1 MNADEQTLAAL
12 NELEARLLADVALV
26 RQMKARLGVGATP
39 PAAAMNA
46 APAPVS
52 VAPAPVPA
60 AAAPPPVRHPNFQVT
75 DVDAAVRSVITA
87 FSGEFG
93 IGEVKKQLAAQH
105 FREFGD
111 STIRATLQDLKDA
124 GEIQLARRGIGRGGN
139 RYARPAAAV
148 PSSSPAV

>member
-26 RQMKARLGVGATP
+26 RQMKARLGVGAAP
-39 PAAAMNA
+39 PVAAMNEA
-46 APAPVS
+46 AVPVS

-60 AAAPPPVRHPNFQVT
+60 AAAPPPARHPNFQVT
-75 DVDAAVRSVITA
+75 DVKAAVRSVIAA
-87 FSGEFG
+87 FNGEFG

-139 RYARPAAAV
+139 RYARPAPAI
-148 PSSSPAV
+148 PSGSPPV